1 MFSAIIMQASI
12 VEEDGSRIKLSLSDV
27 PLSVVNA
34 LRRIIIN
41 EVPVMAVDEV
51 LIIENTSS
59 MMNEVLA
66 YRISLIP
73 FVTDLD
79 HYVLPEKCE
88 CKSDLGCEKCAVRFS
103 LKAAASESPIT
114 VYSRDIQPVGEAG
127 IVRPING
134 DFPIVKLAPGQA
146 IELELYVRL
155 GRGKKH
161 AKWQPGITTLSYDDK
176 SKYLFVESF
185 GFLEPRRIV
194 LEALKIF
201 EELSAELHQAIIDAI
216 RGESLEAKDGEVS
229 TPGKNS

>member
-1 MFSAIIMQASI
+1 
-12 VEEDGSRIKLSLSDV
+12 
-27 PLSVVNA
+27 
-34 LRRIIIN
+34 
-41 EVPVMAVDEV
+41 MAVDEV

-79 HYVLPEKCE
+79 HYNLPENCD
-88 CKSDLGCEKCAVRFS
+88 CKGKLGCEKCTVRFS
-103 LKAAASESPIT
+103 LKAVAGESPVT
-114 VYSRDIQPVGEAG
+114 VYSRDIQPVGDTG

-155 GRGKKH
+155 GKGKRH
-161 AKWQPGITTLSYDDK
+161 AKWQPGIATLSYDDK

-185 GFLEPRRIV
+185 GFLEPRRII
-194 LEALKIF
+194 LEAVKIF
-201 EELSAELHQAIIDAI
+201 EETSAELHQAIIDAI

-229 TPGKNS
+229 THSKSS